1 MIGVTILE
9 IGFICMVI
17 AAFIIAILHD
27 TRRRK

>member
-9 IGFICMVI
+9 IAFICMVI
-17 AAFIIAILHD
+17 IAFIIAVIHD